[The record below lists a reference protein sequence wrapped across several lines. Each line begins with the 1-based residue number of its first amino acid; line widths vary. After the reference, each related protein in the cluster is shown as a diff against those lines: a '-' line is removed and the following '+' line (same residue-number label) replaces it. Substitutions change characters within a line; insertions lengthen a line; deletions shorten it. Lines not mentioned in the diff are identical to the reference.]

1 MEEQN
6 FENFTWENQ
15 LRIMAQRR
23 AIPHAMIISGPGDRT
38 EAARFAAAAMECT
51 APEGRPCGTCPQCHK
66 AFHDIH
72 PDVIWVRDTQHKEL
86 QVDAIRSLRRDLYI
100 RPNDGERKVV
110 IFADCD
116 QLNERDQNV
125 LLKIVEEGPP
135 YAAFLFCT
143 ELAGSLLPTIRS
155 RCVELK
161 LPRQSKEEEPDL
173 TLCRV
178 FATAQLLPVVET
190 LVELENKKLK
200 REALQVLLRQTWRV
214 CAEAM
219 LVQRGKPSA
228 AGTLG
233 EGASLLSRS
242 LNPLQLAALTALV
255 EHYAT
260 ECQYNVGVG
269 HILGAIAAEWEKTI

>member
-1 MEEQN
+1 MENE
-6 FENFTWENQ
+6 FYHNFTWENQ
-15 LRIMAQRR
+15 LRSLASRQ
-23 AIPHAMIISGPGDRT
+23 ALPHAMIISGPGDRT
-38 EAARFAAAAMECT
+38 AAARFAAAAMECT
-51 APEGRPCGTCPQCHK
+51 APEGRPCGACSQCHK
-66 AFHDIH
+66 VFQDIH
-72 PDVIWVRDTQHKEL
+72 PDVIWARDTQHKEL
-86 QVDAIRSLRRDLYI
+86 QVDTIRDLRRDIYI

-161 LPRQSKEEEPDL
+161 LPRFGEEEEPDL
-173 TLCRV
+173 TLCKA
-178 FATAQLLPVVET
+178 FAHGQLLPVAEV
-190 LVELENKKLK
+190 LVQLENKKIK
-200 REALQVLLRQTWRV
+200 REALQQLLSQTWRV
-214 CAEAM
+214 CAEA
-219 LVQRGKPSA
+219 LLIQRGKPCA
-228 AGTLG
+228 PGTLG
-233 EGASLLSRS
+233 EGANLLSRS
-242 LNPLQLAALTALV
+242 LNPLQLAALTALM

-269 HILGAIAAEWEKTI
+269 HILGAIAEEWEKTI

>member
-1 MEEQN
+1 MEQYQAN
-6 FENFTWENQ
+6 NFTWENQ
-15 LRIMAQRR
+15 LRTLASRR
-23 AIPHAMIISGPGDRT
+23 ALPHAMIISGPGDRIG
-38 EAARFAAAAMECT
+38 AARFAAAAMECT
-51 APEGRPCGTCPQCHK
+51 ATEGRPCGVCPQCRK
-66 AFHDIH
+66 VAQDIH
-72 PDVIWVRDTQHKEL
+72 PDVIWARDTQHKEL
-86 QVDAIRSLRRDLYI
+86 QVDAIRDLRRDLYI

-161 LPRQSKEEEPDL
+161 LPRSGDEAEPDL
-173 TLCRV
+173 TLCNV
-178 FATAQLLPVVET
+178 FARGKLLPVVET
-190 LVELENKKLK
+190 LVGLENKKIK
-200 REALQVLLRQTWRV
+200 REALEQLLVDTWRV
-214 CAEAM
+214 CAEAL
-219 LVQRGKPSA
+219 LVQRGKPLA

-233 EGASLLSRS
+233 EGAALLSRS
-242 LNPLQLAALTALV
+242 LNPLQLAALTALI
-255 EHYAT
+255 EHYAA

-269 HILGAIAAEWEKTI
+269 HVLGAIAAEWEKTI

>member
-1 MEEQN
+1 MDQYQAN
-6 FENFTWENQ
+6 NFTWETQ
-15 LRIMAQRR
+15 LRTLAARK
-23 AIPHAMIISGPGDRT
+23 ALPHAMIISGPGDRIG
-38 EAARFAAAAMECT
+38 AARFAAAAMECT
-51 APEGRPCGTCPQCHK
+51 AAEGRPCGVCPQCRK
-66 AFHDIH
+66 VAQDIH
-72 PDVIWVRDTQHKEL
+72 PDVIWARDTQHKEL
-86 QVDAIRSLRRDLYI
+86 QVDAIRDLRRDLYI

-161 LPRQSKEEEPDL
+161 LPRSGDEAEPDL
-173 TLCRV
+173 TLCKV
-178 FATAQLLPVVET
+178 FARGQLLPVVET
-190 LVELENKKLK
+190 LVGLENKKLK
-200 REALQVLLRQTWRV
+200 REALEQLLVDTWRV

-219 LVQRGKPSA
+219 LVQRGKPQA

-233 EGASLLSRS
+233 EGAALLSRS
-242 LNPLQLAALTALV
+242 LNPLQLAALTALI
-255 EHYAT
+255 EHYAA

-269 HILGAIAAEWEKTI
+269 HVLGAIAAEWEKTI

>member
-1 MEEQN
+1 MEQYQAN
-6 FENFTWENQ
+6 NFTWENQ
-15 LRIMAQRR
+15 LRTLASRR
-23 AIPHAMIISGPGDRT
+23 ALPHAMIISGPGDRIG
-38 EAARFAAAAMECT
+38 AARFAAAAMECT
-51 APEGRPCGTCPQCHK
+51 ATEGRPCGVCPQCRK
-66 AFHDIH
+66 VAQDIH
-72 PDVIWVRDTQHKEL
+72 PDVIWARDTQHREL
-86 QVDAIRSLRRDLYI
+86 QVDAIRDLRRDLYI

-161 LPRQSKEEEPDL
+161 LPRSGDEAEPDL
-173 TLCRV
+173 TLCNV
-178 FATAQLLPVVET
+178 FARGKLLPVVET
-190 LVELENKKLK
+190 LVGLENKKIK
-200 REALQVLLRQTWRV
+200 REALEQLLVDTWRV
-214 CAEAM
+214 CAEAL
-219 LVQRGKPSA
+219 LVQRGKPLA

-233 EGASLLSRS
+233 EGAALLSRS
-242 LNPLQLAALTALV
+242 LNPLQLAALTALI
-255 EHYAT
+255 EHYAA

-269 HILGAIAAEWEKTI
+269 HVLGAIAAEWEKTI